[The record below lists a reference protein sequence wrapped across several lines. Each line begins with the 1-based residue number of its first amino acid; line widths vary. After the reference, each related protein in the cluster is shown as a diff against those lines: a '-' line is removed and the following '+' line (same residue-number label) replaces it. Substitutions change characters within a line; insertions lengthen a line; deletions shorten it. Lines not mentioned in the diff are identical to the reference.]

1 MSALPINP
9 RLLMVL
15 SMSGGDIQAQR
26 MANPAAR
33 MIEAAAQAPAAAGVT
48 AEDTKEAKAEE
59 RELLGA
65 EVRLAARLMS
75 NSLAAEAE
83 AALGTREAHRI
94 VGTRVGLSPENWTA
108 S

>member
-15 SMSGGDIQAQR
+15 SMSGGDIQAQM

-33 MIEAAAQAPAAAGVT
+33 MIEAAAQAPVAAGVL
-48 AEDTKEAKAEE
+48 AEDRKEAKAEE

-65 EVRLAARLMS
+65 EV
-75 NSLAAEAE
+75 
-83 AALGTREAHRI
+83 
-94 VGTRVGLSPENWTA
+94 NWQQGRQTV
-108 S
+108 